1 MGFPSPAT
9 DYTEERPNLNAICRI
24 SPTSLLYE
32 HDGDIYVIDR
42 AVAPVR
48 GEEFLYELWGECG
61 LGKMMGRS
69 LITSDG
75 DSLEGSVL
83 EEVITLG
90 AVMFKIR
97 PLHEDSRPII

>member
-9 DYTEERPNLNAICRI
+9 DYIEERLSLNTLCCI
-24 SPTSLLYE
+24 SPTSQLYE

-42 AVAPVR
+42 AVAP
-48 GEEFLYELWGECG
+48 GQGDEFLFELWGECG
-61 LGKMMGRS
+61 LGRMRGRS

-75 DSLEGSVL
+75 EALEGGVL

-90 AVMFKIR
+90 TVMFTIR
-97 PLHEDSRPII
+97 PLHEDSRPVI

>member
-24 SPTSLLYE
+24 SPTSQLYE
-32 HDGDIYVIDR
+32 HNGDIYVIDR
-42 AVAPVR
+42 AVPPGR
-48 GEEFLYELWGECG
+48 GDEFIYELYGEVG
-61 LGKMMGRS
+61 LGKMMGKS

-75 DSLEGSVL
+75 DYLEGSVL

-97 PLHEDSRPII
+97 PLHEDSRPVI